1 MNYQK
6 ILEDI
11 YKEIQPEL
19 KKGKVANYIP
29 ALAEVDPN
37 QFAMTITL
45 KSGEQFSVGKC
56 KEEFSIQSI
65 SKVLAFSLAIHI
77 YSKSLYKR
85 VGVEP
90 SGNAFNS
97 LVQLEYEQGI
107 PRNPFINAGAIVVMD
122 ALMSHY
128 GGDFLTLEKILNFTR
143 DISGDGAIKFDS
155 SVAISEMKHA
165 SRNLSLAH
173 LMKSFGNFDNDVR
186 DVVKTYFKQCAIVMN
201 TKTLSRAML
210 YLAFDGK
217 DPITHREFLNGEQ
230 AKRLNALMLTCGH
243 YDASG
248 EFAYNVGLPGKSGVG
263 GGIIA
268 IVPDVMSISV
278 WSPRLNEYGNS
289 YAGTLALQMFTS
301 KTGLS
306 IF

>member
-1 MNYQK
+1 MNYK
-6 ILEDI
+6 IILEEI
-11 YKEIQPEL
+11 EKEIQPSL
-19 KKGKVANYIP
+19 KKGKVADYIP
-29 ALAEVDPN
+29 ALAEVNPN

-45 KSGEQFSVGKC
+45 KNGDQFSVGKSQ
-56 KEEFSIQSI
+56 ENFSIQSI
-65 SKVLAFSLAIHI
+65 SKVLAFSLAIDI

-85 VGVEP
+85 IGVEP

-97 LVQLEYEQGI
+97 LVQLEYERGI

-128 GGDFLTLEKILNFTR
+128 GGDYLALEKILNFAR
-143 DISGDGAIKFDS
+143 DISENSEIRFDS
-155 SVAISEMKHA
+155 TVAKSEMAHA

-186 DVVKTYFKQCAIVMN
+186 NVVQTYFKQCAIVMN
-201 TKTLSRAML
+201 TENLSRSML

-217 DPITHREFLNGEQ
+217 DPITGIEFLNELQ
-230 AKRLNALMLTCGH
+230 AKRINALMLTCGH

-248 EFAYNVGLPGKSGVG
+248 EFAYNVGLPAKSGVG
-263 GGIIA
+263 GGIVA
-268 IVPDVMSISV
+268 IVPDVMSIAV
-278 WSPRLNEYGNS
+278 WSPRLNNHGNS
-289 YAGTLALQMFTS
+289 YAGTLALQMFTR